1 MSHLVILTHGFLTT
15 SKSIKKICDKI
26 EEIPSITI
34 FCPTI
39 DCTDNG
45 ILNAGINLSYMIIEF
60 IRQKKFDCIS
70 FIGASMG
77 GLTNRVA
84 IGLLTDIKT
93 GTVAGL
99 IPNIYMSVATPHLG
113 TLDTSI
119 IYKYLAYFVSFDNS
133 TMEDFNLQT
142 KTLFL
147 ISDPRT
153 IYFYGL
159 SLFQKRYTFTNIDN
173 DNVVSY
179 ISAGITETYFDF
191 DTKIIVVDDYKD
203 NIISEISDTQ
213 ILQNLQLLKWIR
225 IICKMGKWGL
235 YSHSSASTGFSK
247 DGDCIVDLI
256 KYIIENNI

>member
-15 SKSIKKICDKI
+15 SKSVKKICDKI
-26 EEIPSITI
+26 GEVQSITI
-34 FCPTI
+34 FCATI
-39 DCTDNG
+39 DCTDDG

-60 IRQKKFDCIS
+60 IGNNKFKYIS

-77 GLTNRVA
+77 GLINRVA

-93 GTVAGL
+93 GTIAGL
-99 IPNIYMSVATPHLG
+99 IPNIYISVATPHLG
-113 TLDTSI
+113 ILDTSI
-119 IYKYLAYFVSFDNS
+119 IYKCLAYFVSFDNS

-159 SLFQKRYTFTNIDN
+159 SLFQKRYAFTNID
-173 DNVVSY
+173 DDSVVSY
-179 ISAGITETYFDF
+179 TSAGITETYFDF
-191 DTKIIVVDDYKD
+191 NSKILIVDDYKD
-203 NIISEISDTQ
+203 NIVIETSETQ
-213 ILQNLQLLKWIR
+213 ILQNLQLLNWIR
-225 IICKMGKWGL
+225 IICKMGKLGL

-256 KYIIENNI
+256 KDIIEK